1 MAQAQAEGKL
11 AFTKANTLAIQ
22 QGRELL
28 AQDRGGNQN
37 NRPAFMQETQEEVI
51 DTPDG
56 VVDEESQ
63 TMKYTSPRT
72 GGTETSV
79 PLQRRFRTDPTQEVA
94 QYRTTPRTEA
104 DILKYMTEG
113 TTGEGIGFRTLQR
126 ISTKKEKGSRSRRL
140 RTI

>member
-1 MAQAQAEGKL
+1 M
-11 AFTKANTLAIQ
+11 Q
-22 QGRELL
+22 Q
-28 AQDRGGNQN
+28 
-37 NRPAFMQETQEEVI
+37 TQEEVI

-79 PLQRRFRTDPTQEVA
+79 PLQRRFRTDPTQDVA

-113 TTGEGIGFRTLQR
+113 TTGEGIGLEPFSEYQR
-126 ISTKKEKGSRSRRL
+126 RRRKALGLEEL